1 MADILPLVVADH
13 SLGDGHHLILADED
27 APYQLWLRGS
37 LGVGALA
44 DRALAYLIV
53 RDDATALRRLVADRL
68 DALLS
73 GAPTA
78 RSLKPLLPTAFQ
90 QHRLSLLLAILDLVL
105 GGARGGAPPA
115 TTREVA
121 ASLVYP
127 RASLPTGAAWK
138 SSSER
143 RQTQRLV
150 DEALAMMRGGYR
162 TLLRGRTAVR
172 Q

>member
-1 MADILPLVVADH
+1 MAP
-13 SLGDGHHLILADED
+13 HH
-27 APYQLWLRGS
+27 LWLRGS
-37 LGVGALA
+37 LGAGALA
-44 DRALAYLIV
+44 DTALAYLIV
-53 RDDATALRRLVADRL
+53 RDDAAALRRQVAARL
-68 DALLS
+68 EARLS
-73 GAPTA
+73 GVPSA
-78 RSLKPLLPTAFQ
+78 SGLKALLPTPFQ
-90 QHRLSLLLAILDLVL
+90 RHRLCLLLAILDAVL
-105 GGARGGAPPA
+105 DSAQGRGQPV
-115 TTREVA
+115 TTRQIA

-162 TLLRGRTAVR
+162 TLLRGKTAVR